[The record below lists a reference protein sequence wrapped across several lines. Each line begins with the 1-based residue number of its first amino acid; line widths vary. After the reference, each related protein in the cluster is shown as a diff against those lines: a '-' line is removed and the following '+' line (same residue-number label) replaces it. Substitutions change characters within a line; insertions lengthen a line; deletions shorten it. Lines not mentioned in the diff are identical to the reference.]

1 MTRTWQGT
9 FTAIVTPFRRDGSLD
24 EAALRTLVDRQIEGG
39 VDGLV
44 PCGTTGE
51 SATMSTEEKIR
62 VIEIVQE
69 QSNDRVRVLAGAGG
83 NSTAAVLALAK
94 QIDQVNV
101 DGILIV
107 VPYYNKPT
115 QEGLYQHFATVADA
129 VEAPVVM
136 YNVPGR
142 TSANMTAETALRL
155 AEHGNIAGTK
165 EASGAL
171 TQVMEIIR
179 GAPSGFSILS
189 GEDNLAV
196 PIIALGGHG
205 VVSVASNEAPAMMSE
220 MVRSALA
227 GKMTEARELHY
238 ELLGLMNVNFIE
250 TNPIPVKAAL
260 AMMGLIEEQYRLP
273 LVPMAEANREK
284 LHLELMKL
292 DLVAAP

>member
-62 VIEIVQE
+62 VIEIVRE

-83 NSTAAVLALAK
+83 NSTAAVVTLAK
-94 QIDQVNV
+94 RIDQVSV

-155 AEHGNIAGTK
+155 AEHDNIVGTK
-165 EASGAL
+165 EASGTL

-189 GEDNLAV
+189 GEDDLAL

-220 MVRSALA
+220 MVRSALE
-227 GKMTEARELHY
+227 GKMTKARELHY
-238 ELLGLMNVNFIE
+238 KLLGLMNVNFIE

-273 LVPMAEANREK
+273 LVSMAEANREK

-292 DLVAAP
+292 GLVAAP

>member
-1 MTRTWQGT
+1 VTRTWQGT

-62 VIEIVQE
+62 VIETVRE

-83 NSTAAVLALAK
+83 NSTAAVVTLAK
-94 QIDQVNV
+94 QIDQVSV

-171 TQVMEIIR
+171 TQVMEIIS
-179 GAPSGFSILS
+179 GAPPGFSILS

-220 MVRSALA
+220 MVRSALE

-238 ELLGLMNVNFIE
+238 KLLGLMNVNFIE

>member
-24 EAALRTLVDRQIEGG
+24 ETALRTLVDRQIEGG

-51 SATMSTEEKIR
+51 SATMSTAERVR
-62 VIEIVQE
+62 VIEVVRE
-69 QSNDRVRVLAGAGG
+69 QSDSRVRVLAGAGG
-83 NSTAAVLALAK
+83 NSTAAVVELAK
-94 QIDQVNV
+94 QIDQLSV
-101 DGILIV
+101 DGVLIV

-142 TSANMTAETALRL
+142 TSSNMTAETALRL

-220 MVRSALA
+220 MVRSALE

-238 ELLGLMNVNFIE
+238 KLLGLMNVNFIE

-273 LVPMAEANREK
+273 LVPISEANREK

>member
-1 MTRTWQGT
+1 MIRSWRGT
-9 FTAIVTPFRRDGSLD
+9 FTAIVTPFKRDGSLD

-39 VDGLV
+39 VDGIV

-51 SATMSTEEKIR
+51 SVTMSTAERIR

-83 NSTAAVLALAK
+83 NSTAAVVTLAK
-94 QIDQVNV
+94 QIDQVSV

-155 AEHGNIAGTK
+155 AEHGNIVGTK

-179 GAPSGFSILS
+179 GAPAGFSILS

-205 VVSVASNEAPAMMSE
+205 VVSVVSNEAPAMMSE
-220 MVRSALA
+220 MVRSALE

-238 ELLGLMNVNFIE
+238 KLLGLMNVNFIE

>member
-1 MTRTWQGT
+1 MTQTWQGT
-9 FTAIVTPFRRDGSLD
+9 FTAIVTPFRRDGTLD

-51 SATMSTEEKIR
+51 SATMSTAEKIR
-62 VIEIVQE
+62 VVEIVQE

-83 NSTAAVLALAK
+83 NSTAAVVTLAK
-94 QIDQVNV
+94 QIDQVSV

-142 TSANMTAETALRL
+142 TSTNMTAETALRL

-205 VVSVASNEAPAMMSE
+205 VVSVASHEAPAMMSE
-220 MVRSALA
+220 MVRSALE

-238 ELLGLMNVNFIE
+238 KLLGLMNVNFIE

-260 AMMGLIEEQYRLP
+260 AMMGLIDEQYRLP

>member
-1 MTRTWQGT
+1 MIRSWRGT
-9 FTAIVTPFRRDGSLD
+9 FTAIVTPFKRDGSLD

-39 VDGLV
+39 VDGIV

-51 SATMSTEEKIR
+51 SVTMSTAERIR

-83 NSTAAVLALAK
+83 NSTAAVVTLAK
-94 QIDQVNV
+94 QIDRVSV

-129 VEAPVVM
+129 VAAPVVM

-155 AEHGNIAGTK
+155 AEHGNIVGTK

-179 GAPSGFSILS
+179 GAPAGFSILS
-189 GEDNLAV
+189 GDDNLAV

-205 VVSVASNEAPAMMSE
+205 VVSVVSNEAPAMMSE
-220 MVRSALA
+220 MVRSALE

-238 ELLGLMNVNFIE
+238 KLLGLMNVNFIE

-273 LVPMAEANREK
+273 LVPMAEANRKK

>member
-62 VIEIVQE
+62 VIEIVRE

-83 NSTAAVLALAK
+83 NSTAAVVTLAK
-94 QIDQVNV
+94 RIDQVSV

-155 AEHGNIAGTK
+155 AEHDNIVGTK
-165 EASGAL
+165 EASGTL

-220 MVRSALA
+220 MVRSALE
-227 GKMTEARELHY
+227 GKMTKARELHY
-238 ELLGLMNVNFIE
+238 KLLGLMNVNFIE

-273 LVPMAEANREK
+273 LVSMAEANREK

>member
-24 EAALRTLVDRQIEGG
+24 ETALRALVDRQIEGG

-51 SATMSTEEKIR
+51 SATMSTAEKIR
-62 VIEIVQE
+62 VIEIVRE
-69 QSNDRVRVLAGAGG
+69 QSNDRVLVLAGAGG

-94 QIDQVNV
+94 QIDQVSV

-179 GAPSGFSILS
+179 DAPSGFSILS

-196 PIIALGGHG
+196 PIIAIGGHG

-220 MVRSALA
+220 MVRSALE

-238 ELLGLMNVNFIE
+238 RLLELMNINFIE

-273 LVPMAEANREK
+273 LVSMAETNRKK

>member
-1 MTRTWQGT
+1 MTQTWQGT

-62 VIEIVQE
+62 VIEIVRE

-83 NSTAAVLALAK
+83 NSTAAVVTLAK
-94 QIDQVNV
+94 QIDQVSV

-115 QEGLYQHFATVADA
+115 QEGLCQHFATVADA

-220 MVRSALA
+220 MVRSALE

-238 ELLGLMNVNFIE
+238 RLLGLMNVNFIE

>member
-9 FTAIVTPFRRDGSLD
+9 FTAIVTPFSRDGSFD
-24 EAALRTLVDRQIEGG
+24 ETALRTLVDRQIEGG

-62 VIEIVQE
+62 VIEIVRE

-83 NSTAAVLALAK
+83 NSTAAVVALAK
-94 QIDQVNV
+94 QIDQVSV

-155 AEHGNIAGTK
+155 AEHGNIVGTK

-179 GAPSGFSILS
+179 GAPPEFSILS

-220 MVRSALA
+220 MVRSALE

-238 ELLGLMNVNFIE
+238 KLLGLMNVNFIE

-273 LVPMAEANREK
+273 LVPLAEANREK

-292 DLVAAP
+292 NLVATP

>member
-62 VIEIVQE
+62 VIEIVRE

-83 NSTAAVLALAK
+83 NSTAAVVTLAK
-94 QIDQVNV
+94 RIDQVSV

-155 AEHGNIAGTK
+155 AEHDNIVGTK
-165 EASGAL
+165 EASGTL

-220 MVRSALA
+220 MVRSALE

-238 ELLGLMNVNFIE
+238 KLLGLMNVNFIE

-273 LVPMAEANREK
+273 LVSMAEANREK

>member
-1 MTRTWQGT
+1 MIRSWRGT
-9 FTAIVTPFRRDGSLD
+9 FTAIVTPFKRDGSLD

-39 VDGLV
+39 VDGIV

-51 SATMSTEEKIR
+51 SVTMSTAERIR

-83 NSTAAVLALAK
+83 NSTAAVVTLAK
-94 QIDQVNV
+94 QIDRVSV

-155 AEHGNIAGTK
+155 AEHGNIVGTK

-179 GAPSGFSILS
+179 GAPAGFSILS
-189 GEDNLAV
+189 GDDNLAV

-205 VVSVASNEAPAMMSE
+205 VVSVVSNEAPAMMSE
-220 MVRSALA
+220 MVRSALE

-238 ELLGLMNVNFIE
+238 QLLGLMNVNFIE

>member
-62 VIEIVQE
+62 VIEIVRE

-83 NSTAAVLALAK
+83 NSTAAVVTLAK
-94 QIDQVNV
+94 RIDQVSV

-155 AEHGNIAGTK
+155 AEHDNIVGTK
-165 EASGAL
+165 EASGTL

-220 MVRSALA
+220 MVRSALE

-238 ELLGLMNVNFIE
+238 KLLGLMNVNFIE

-273 LVPMAEANREK
+273 LVSMAEANREK

-292 DLVAAP
+292 GLVAAP

>member
-39 VDGLV
+39 VDGIV

-51 SATMSTEEKIR
+51 SVTMSTAERIR

-83 NSTAAVLALAK
+83 NSTAAVVTLAK
-94 QIDQVNV
+94 QIDQVSV

-155 AEHGNIAGTK
+155 AEHGNIVGTK

-179 GAPSGFSILS
+179 GAPAGFSILS

-205 VVSVASNEAPAMMSE
+205 VVSVVSNEAPAMMSE
-220 MVRSALA
+220 MVRSALE

-238 ELLGLMNVNFIE
+238 KLLGLMNVNFIE

>member
-1 MTRTWQGT
+1 MIRSWQGT

-62 VIEIVQE
+62 VIEIVRE

-83 NSTAAVLALAK
+83 NSTAAVVTLAK

-129 VEAPVVM
+129 VETPVVM

-142 TSANMTAETALRL
+142 TSTNMTAETALRL
-155 AEHGNIAGTK
+155 AEHGNIEGTK

-205 VVSVASNEAPAMMSE
+205 VVSVASNEAPAMMSK
-220 MVRSALA
+220 MVRSALE

-238 ELLGLMNVNFIE
+238 KLLGLMNVNFIE
-250 TNPIPVKAAL
+250 TNPIPVKAGL

-273 LVPMAEANREK
+273 LVPMAKANREK

-292 DLVAAP
+292 DLVATP

>member
-62 VIEIVQE
+62 VIEIVRE

-83 NSTAAVLALAK
+83 NSTAAVVTLAK
-94 QIDQVNV
+94 RIDQVSV

-155 AEHGNIAGTK
+155 AEHDNIVGTK
-165 EASGAL
+165 EASGTL

-220 MVRSALA
+220 MVRSALE

-238 ELLGLMNVNFIE
+238 KLLGLMNINFIE

-273 LVPMAEANREK
+273 LVSMAEANREK

>member
-1 MTRTWQGT
+1 MTQTWQGT

-24 EAALRTLVDRQIEGG
+24 EDALRTLVDRQTEGG

-62 VIEIVQE
+62 VIEIVHE
-69 QSNDRVRVLAGAGG
+69 QSDDRLLVLAGAGG

-94 QIDQVNV
+94 QIDQVSV

-129 VEAPVVM
+129 VEVPVVM

-142 TSANMTAETALRL
+142 TSTNMTAETALRL
-155 AEHGNIAGTK
+155 AEHGNIAGMK

-220 MVRSALA
+220 MVRSALE

-238 ELLGLMNVNFIE
+238 RLLGLMNINFIE

-273 LVPMAEANREK
+273 LVPMTEANREK
-284 LHLELMKL
+284 LHLELMIL

>member
-1 MTRTWQGT
+1 MIRSWRGT
-9 FTAIVTPFRRDGSLD
+9 FTAIVTPFKRDGSLD

-39 VDGLV
+39 VDGIV

-51 SATMSTEEKIR
+51 SVTMSTAERIR

-83 NSTAAVLALAK
+83 NSTAAVVTLAK
-94 QIDQVNV
+94 QIDRVSV

-155 AEHGNIAGTK
+155 AEHGNIVGTK

-179 GAPSGFSILS
+179 GAPAGFSILS

-205 VVSVASNEAPAMMSE
+205 VVSVVSNEAPAMMSE
-220 MVRSALA
+220 MVRSALE

-238 ELLGLMNVNFIE
+238 KLLGLMNVNFIE

-273 LVPMAEANREK
+273 LVPMAEANRKK

>member
-1 MTRTWQGT
+1 MIRSWRGT
-9 FTAIVTPFRRDGSLD
+9 YTAIVTPFRRDGSLD

-62 VIEIVQE
+62 VIEIVRE
-69 QSNDRVRVLAGAGG
+69 QSHDRVRVLAGAGG
-83 NSTAAVLALAK
+83 NSTAAVVTLAK
-94 QIDQVNV
+94 QIDQVSV

-179 GAPSGFSILS
+179 GAPPGFSILS

-220 MVRSALA
+220 MVRSALE

-238 ELLGLMNVNFIE
+238 KLLGLMNVNFIE

-273 LVPMAEANREK
+273 LVPMADANRAK
-284 LHLELMKL
+284 LHLELIKL
-292 DLVAAP
+292 DLMAEP

>member
-1 MTRTWQGT
+1 MIRSWRGT
-9 FTAIVTPFRRDGSLD
+9 FTAIVTPFKRDGSLD

-39 VDGLV
+39 VDGIV

-51 SATMSTEEKIR
+51 SVTMSTAERIR

-83 NSTAAVLALAK
+83 NSTAAVVTLAK
-94 QIDQVNV
+94 QIDRVSV

-155 AEHGNIAGTK
+155 AEHGNIVGTK

-179 GAPSGFSILS
+179 GAPAGFSILS
-189 GEDNLAV
+189 GDDNLAV

-205 VVSVASNEAPAMMSE
+205 VVSVVSNEAPAMMSE
-220 MVRSALA
+220 MVRSALE

-238 ELLGLMNVNFIE
+238 KLLGLMNVNFIE

-273 LVPMAEANREK
+273 LVPMAEANRKK

>member
-1 MTRTWQGT
+1 MIRSWRGT
-9 FTAIVTPFRRDGSLD
+9 FTAIVTPFSRDGSLD
-24 EAALRTLVDRQIEGG
+24 EAALRALVDRQIEGG

-51 SATMSTEEKIR
+51 SATMSTEEKLR

-69 QSNDRVRVLAGAGG
+69 RSNDRVRVLAGAGG

-94 QIDQVNV
+94 QIDQVSV

-189 GEDNLAV
+189 GDDNLAV

-220 MVRSALA
+220 MVRSALE

-238 ELLGLMNVNFIE
+238 KLLGLMNVNFIE